1 MKELTLLEKKVIIL
15 LTYEISNT
23 FHPIFKNN
31 LTDIINNI
39 KLKKYTKRQIE
50 MVWHDTLD
58 KFLDGHELADTR
70 IEDSEDLREIDR
82 LLIENFGEGEGL
94 APEKWKMN
102 RKIRTILKR
111 GIRDAEEARMV
122 DDYICQTTDE
132 DEIKRAETVLQ
143 EFEEKIK
150 ALLQKDHISSKSEY
164 SFLSKYRIEL
174 NDDTPAAQKIDSMIE
189 DFRKKKNC

>member
-15 LTYEISNT
+15 LTYEISNISDT
-23 FHPIFKNN
+23 ISKNI

-50 MVWHDTLD
+50 LVWRETLED
-58 KFLDGHELADTR
+58 YELADTR
-70 IEDSEDLREIDR
+70 IEDSKYLREIDR

-132 DEIKRAETVLQ
+132 DEIKRAETILQ

-189 DFRKKKNC
+189 EFRKKTQK

>member
-50 MVWHDTLD
+50 MAWHDTLD
-58 KFLDGHELADTR
+58 KYELADTR

>member
-15 LTYEISNT
+15 LTYEISNISDT
-23 FHPIFKNN
+23 ISKNN

-50 MVWHDTLD
+50 MAWHDTLD
-58 KFLDGHELADTR
+58 KYELADTR
-70 IEDSEDLREIDR
+70 IEDSEDLREMDR

-189 DFRKKKNC
+189 DFREKKNC

>member
-15 LTYEISNT
+15 LTYKISNISDT
-23 FHPIFKNN
+23 ISKNI

-50 MVWHDTLD
+50 MVWHD
-58 KFLDGHELADTR
+58 FLDGYELADTR
-70 IEDSEDLREIDR
+70 IEDSEDLREMDR

-189 DFRKKKNC
+189 DFREKKNC

>member
-50 MVWHDTLD
+50 MAWHDTLD
-58 KFLDGHELADTR
+58 KYELADTR
-70 IEDSEDLREIDR
+70 IEDSEDLREMDR

-132 DEIKRAETVLQ
+132 VEIKRAGIILQ

-189 DFRKKKNC
+189 EFRKKKNC

>member
-23 FHPIFKNN
+23 SDTISKNN

-58 KFLDGHELADTR
+58 KYELADTR
-70 IEDSEDLREIDR
+70 IEDSEDLREMDR

>member
-15 LTYEISNT
+15 LTYEISNISDT
-23 FHPIFKNN
+23 ISKNI

-50 MVWHDTLD
+50 MVWHD
-58 KFLDGHELADTR
+58 FLDGHELADTR

-132 DEIKRAETVLQ
+132 DEIKKAETILQ

>member
-15 LTYEISNT
+15 LTYEINNISDT
-23 FHPIFKNN
+23 ISKNI

-50 MVWHDTLD
+50 MVWHD
-58 KFLDGHELADTR
+58 FLDGHELADTR

-132 DEIKRAETVLQ
+132 VEIKRAETVLQ

-174 NDDTPAAQKIDSMIE
+174 NDDTPTAQKIDSMIE
-189 DFRKKKNC
+189 EFRKKKNC

>member
-50 MVWHDTLD
+50 MVWHD
-58 KFLDGHELADTR
+58 FLDGYELADTR

>member
-50 MVWHDTLD
+50 MAWHDTLD
-58 KFLDGHELADTR
+58 KYELADTR
-70 IEDSEDLREIDR
+70 IEDSEDLREMDR

-132 DEIKRAETVLQ
+132 DEIKRAGIILQ

-189 DFRKKKNC
+189 DFRKKTQK

>member
-50 MVWHDTLD
+50 MVWHD
-58 KFLDGHELADTR
+58 FLDGYELADTR

-132 DEIKRAETVLQ
+132 DEIKRAETILQ

-189 DFRKKKNC
+189 DFREKKNC

>member
-15 LTYEISNT
+15 LTYEISNISDT
-23 FHPIFKNN
+23 ISKNI

-50 MVWHDTLD
+50 MVWHD
-58 KFLDGHELADTR
+58 FLDGYELADTR

-132 DEIKRAETVLQ
+132 DEIKRAETILQ

-189 DFRKKKNC
+189 EFRKKKNC

>member
-1 MKELTLLEKKVIIL
+1 MKEMTLLEKKVIIL

-58 KFLDGHELADTR
+58 KYELADTR
-70 IEDSEDLREIDR
+70 IEDSEDLREMDR

>member
-23 FHPIFKNN
+23 FHPILKNN

-58 KFLDGHELADTR
+58 KYELADTR

>member
-1 MKELTLLEKKVIIL
+1 MKELTLLEKKLIVLLKYKIKSAFFLESKIELEAIIEKIR
-15 LTYEISNT
+15 TR
-23 FHPIFKNN
+23 N
-31 LTDIINNI
+31 LTN
-39 KLKKYTKRQIE
+39 RQIE
-50 MVWHDTLD
+50 MAWHD
-58 KFLDGHELADTR
+58 FLDGYELADTK
-70 IEDSEDLREIDR
+70 IEDSEDLRELDR

-189 DFRKKKNC
+189 DFRTKKNC

>member
-50 MVWHDTLD
+50 MVWHD
-58 KFLDGHELADTR
+58 FLDGYELADTR

-82 LLIENFGEGEGL
+82 LLIENFGEEEGL

-189 DFRKKKNC
+189 EFRKKTQK

>member
-1 MKELTLLEKKVIIL
+1 MKELNLLEKKLIIL
-15 LTYEISNT
+15 LNYEISNISDT
-23 FHPIFKNN
+23 ISKNI

-50 MVWHDTLD
+50 MAWHDTLD
-58 KFLDGHELADTR
+58 KYELADTR
-70 IEDSEDLREIDR
+70 IEDSKYLREMDR

>member
-15 LTYEISNT
+15 LTYEISNISDT
-23 FHPIFKNN
+23 ISKNI

-50 MVWHDTLD
+50 MVWHD
-58 KFLDGHELADTR
+58 FLDGYELADTR
-70 IEDSEDLREIDR
+70 IEDSEDLREMDR

>member
-15 LTYEISNT
+15 LTYKISNISDT
-23 FHPIFKNN
+23 ISKNI

-50 MVWHDTLD
+50 MTWRETLED
-58 KFLDGHELADTR
+58 YELADTR
-70 IEDSEDLREIDR
+70 IEDSEDLREMDR

-174 NDDTPAAQKIDSMIE
+174 NDDTPTAQKIDSMIE

>member
-15 LTYEISNT
+15 LTYEINNISDT
-23 FHPIFKNN
+23 ISKNI

-50 MVWHDTLD
+50 MVWHD
-58 KFLDGHELADTR
+58 FLDGHELADTR

-102 RKIRTILKR
+102 RKIRAILKR

-132 DEIKRAETVLQ
+132 DEIKRAETILQ

>member
-15 LTYEISNT
+15 LTYEISNISDT
-23 FHPIFKNN
+23 ISKNI

-58 KFLDGHELADTR
+58 KYELADTR

-189 DFRKKKNC
+189 DSRKKKNC

>member
-15 LTYEISNT
+15 LTYEISNISDT
-23 FHPIFKNN
+23 ISKNI

-50 MVWHDTLD
+50 MVWHD
-58 KFLDGHELADTR
+58 FLDGHELADTR

-132 DEIKRAETVLQ
+132 VEIKRAETVLQ

-189 DFRKKKNC
+189 EFRKKTQK

>member
-15 LTYEISNT
+15 LTSDTIS
-23 FHPIFKNN
+23 KNI

-50 MVWHDTLD
+50 MTWRETLED
-58 KFLDGHELADTR
+58 YELADTR

-189 DFRKKKNC
+189 DFRTKKNC

>member
-58 KFLDGHELADTR
+58 KYELADTR
-70 IEDSEDLREIDR
+70 IEDSEDLREMDR

-189 DFRKKKNC
+189 DFREKKNC

>member
-15 LTYEISNT
+15 LTYEISNISDT
-23 FHPIFKNN
+23 ISKNI

-50 MVWHDTLD
+50 MAWHD
-58 KFLDGHELADTR
+58 FLDGYELADTK

>member
-15 LTYEISNT
+15 LTYKISNISDT
-23 FHPIFKNN
+23 ISKNN

-50 MVWHDTLD
+50 MTWRETLED
-58 KFLDGHELADTR
+58 YELADTR
-70 IEDSEDLREIDR
+70 IEDSEDLREMDR

-189 DFRKKKNC
+189 DFREKKNC

>member
-15 LTYEISNT
+15 LTYEISNISDT
-23 FHPIFKNN
+23 ISKNI

-50 MVWHDTLD
+50 LVWRETLED
-58 KFLDGHELADTR
+58 YELADTR
-70 IEDSEDLREIDR
+70 IEDSKYLREIDR

-122 DDYICQTTDE
+122 DDYICQTTDK
-132 DEIKRAETVLQ
+132 DEIKRAETILQ

>member
-31 LTDIINNI
+31 LIDIINNI

-58 KFLDGHELADTR
+58 KYELADTR
-70 IEDSEDLREIDR
+70 IEDSEDLREMDR

-132 DEIKRAETVLQ
+132 DEIKRAETILQ

-164 SFLSKYRIEL
+164 SFLSKYKIEL
-174 NDDTPAAQKIDSMIE
+174 NNDTPAAQKIDSMIE
-189 DFRKKKNC
+189 EFRKKTQK

>member
-50 MVWHDTLD
+50 MVWHDI
-58 KFLDGHELADTR
+58 LDGYELADTR

>member
-50 MVWHDTLD
+50 MVWHD
-58 KFLDGHELADTR
+58 FLDGYELADTR

-132 DEIKRAETVLQ
+132 DEIKRAESVLQ

>member
-1 MKELTLLEKKVIIL
+1 MKELTLLEKKLIVLLKYKIKSAFFLESKIDLEAIIEKIR
-15 LTYEISNT
+15 TR
-23 FHPIFKNN
+23 N
-31 LTDIINNI
+31 LTN
-39 KLKKYTKRQIE
+39 RQIE
-50 MVWHDTLD
+50 MAWHD
-58 KFLDGHELADTR
+58 FLDGYELADTK

-132 DEIKRAETVLQ
+132 DEIKRAETILQ
-143 EFEEKIK
+143 EFEKKIK

>member
-31 LTDIINNI
+31 LIDIINNI

-58 KFLDGHELADTR
+58 KYELADTR
-70 IEDSEDLREIDR
+70 IEDSEDLREMDR

-102 RKIRTILKR
+102 RKIRAILKR

-132 DEIKRAETVLQ
+132 DEIKKAETVLQ

-189 DFRKKKNC
+189 EFRKKKNC

>member
-1 MKELTLLEKKVIIL
+1 MKELTLLEKKLIVLLKYKIKSAFFLESKIELEAIIEKIR
-15 LTYEISNT
+15 TR
-23 FHPIFKNN
+23 N
-31 LTDIINNI
+31 LTN
-39 KLKKYTKRQIE
+39 RQIE
-50 MVWHDTLD
+50 MAWHD
-58 KFLDGHELADTR
+58 FLDGYELADTK

-132 DEIKRAETVLQ
+132 DEIKRAESVLQ

-189 DFRKKKNC
+189 EFRKKKNC

>member
-23 FHPIFKNN
+23 SDTISKNN

-50 MVWHDTLD
+50 MVWHDI
-58 KFLDGHELADTR
+58 LDGYELADTR

-189 DFRKKKNC
+189 DFREKKNC

>member
-50 MVWHDTLD
+50 MAWHDTLD
-58 KFLDGHELADTR
+58 KYELADTR

-174 NDDTPAAQKIDSMIE
+174 NDDTPTAQKIDSMIE
-189 DFRKKKNC
+189 DFREKKNC

>member
-1 MKELTLLEKKVIIL
+1 MKELTLLEKKLIVLLKYKIKSAFFLESKIELEAIIEKIR
-15 LTYEISNT
+15 TR
-23 FHPIFKNN
+23 N
-31 LTDIINNI
+31 LTN
-39 KLKKYTKRQIE
+39 RQIE
-50 MVWHDTLD
+50 MAWHD
-58 KFLDGHELADTR
+58 FLDGYELADTK

-189 DFRKKKNC
+189 DSRKKKNC

>member
-1 MKELTLLEKKVIIL
+1 MKELTLLEKKLIIL
-15 LTYEISNT
+15 LKYKIKSAFFLETKIELEAIIEKIRT
-23 FHPIFKNN
+23 RN
-31 LTDIINNI
+31 LTN
-39 KLKKYTKRQIE
+39 RQIE
-50 MVWHDTLD
+50 MAWHD
-58 KFLDGHELADTR
+58 FLDGYELADTK

-150 ALLQKDHISSKSEY
+150 TLLQKDHISSKSEY

-189 DFRKKKNC
+189 DFRKKTQK

>member
-23 FHPIFKNN
+23 YDTISKNN

-50 MVWHDTLD
+50 MAWHDTLD
-58 KFLDGHELADTR
+58 KYELADTR
-70 IEDSEDLREIDR
+70 IEDSEDLREMDR

>member
-15 LTYEISNT
+15 LTYEISNISDT
-23 FHPIFKNN
+23 ISKNI

-50 MVWHDTLD
+50 MTWRETLED
-58 KFLDGHELADTR
+58 FELADTR

-189 DFRKKKNC
+189 DFRTKKNC

>member
-15 LTYEISNT
+15 LTYEISNISDT
-23 FHPIFKNN
+23 ISKNI

-50 MVWHDTLD
+50 MVWHD
-58 KFLDGHELADTR
+58 FLDGHELADTR
-70 IEDSEDLREIDR
+70 IEDSKDLREIDR

-111 GIRDAEEARMV
+111 GIRDVEEARMV

-132 DEIKRAETVLQ
+132 DEIKKAETVLQ

-189 DFRKKKNC
+189 EFRKKTQK